1 MVTFTYITG
10 DSISTDR
17 TYYYVRA
24 IVLFSLFLQT
34 FLFLFAPLRRRMA
47 RPYIVGPIWFAFVY
61 IDPVAYLAMAIVS
74 STVGNTSSESSSA
87 IPELVGFWA
96 TFLLV
101 HLGGADTIT
110 AFSLTD
116 NKLWHRHLPSL
127 LSQSATIAYVF
138 FFTLSNKNKLWL
150 PTLLVYVAGFIKY
163 TERIRSLYLASWR
176 NFQDSLLT
184 EPDPGPDYATL
195 MDTYISKKGAKL
207 PSRIVM
213 IPEPERVPKK
223 TNEYAD
229 KRPLNYLEVV
239 RYAYHF
245 FQTFNGLVFCF
256 DERAQSRTFFLNRT
270 AREAFKVVEL
280 ELNFFYEILYTKG
293 KVLRGRYGFLLRF
306 VSFTLT
312 MAAFAHF
319 YLIDKQGF
327 HKIDVRITYILLLGA
342 ITLDITSFLKVGF
355 SDWIVVALN
364 QSNNPSLVVRI
375 LRKSLNV
382 NRDRW
387 PDENSNS
394 TQHCTT
400 CSFGRFKQVMDR
412 RWSESICQCNLIGYC
427 LTWAKKRG
435 NFSGYKKRS
444 MRFLEVKFTNEFRDF
459 IFDELKMKSKLA
471 DDIET
476 AKEIYQ
482 ARGEWVLRMEG
493 CTDLLRWINDT
504 DFDESLLL
512 WHIATELC
520 CFDTQNTREDT
531 STNTHFR
538 RSSKILSEYM
548 LYLLLVQYRMMSAVA
563 RIGQRRFDDTCAEAI
578 NFFRERKIGQSTD
591 VPLHKQACRS
601 ILDVNVTV
609 KPAVVKGDRSK
620 SVLFDACMLAKEL
633 EKLEEGKKWVIISKV
648 WVELLSYAASRCTAH
663 AHAEQLCRGGQ
674 LITFVWLL
682 MSHLGLENQFQISEG
697 HERATLIVGK

>member
-1 MVTFTYITG
+1 MVNFTYITG
-10 DSISTDR
+10 DSNSTDR

-47 RPYIVGPIWFAFVY
+47 KAYIVVPIWLAFVY

-74 STVGNTSSESSSA
+74 STVGNTSSESTSA
-87 IPELVGFWA
+87 ISELVGFWA

-101 HLGGADTIT
+101 HLGGADAIT

-116 NKLWHRHLPSL
+116 NELWHRHLL
-127 LSQSATIAYVF
+127 QLVSQSATTAYVF

-150 PTLLVYVAGFIKY
+150 PTLLVFVAGFIKY

-195 MDTYISKKGAKL
+195 MDTYISKKEAKL

-223 TNEYAD
+223 TNEYED
-229 KRPLNYLEVV
+229 EPTPLNDLEVV

-270 AREAFKVVEL
+270 ARDAFKVVEL
-280 ELNFFYEILYTKG
+280 ELNFFYEILYTKA

-306 VSFTLT
+306 VSFVLT
-312 MAAFAHF
+312 VVAIVHF
-319 YLIDKQGF
+319 HLIDKQGF
-327 HKIDVRITYILLLGA
+327 QKMDVRITYFLLLGA
-342 ITLDITSFLKVGF
+342 ITLDISSFLKVGF
-355 SDWIVVALN
+355 SDQIAVVLT

-375 LRKSLNV
+375 LRNFLNV
-382 NRDRW
+382 NRERW

-400 CSFGRFKQVMDR
+400 CSFRRFKQVVHR
-412 RWSESICQCNLIGYC
+412 RWSESIYQRNLIRYC
-427 LTWAKKRG
+427 LKRG
-435 NFSGYKKRS
+435 KFFGHKKGS
-444 MRFLEVKFTNEFRDF
+444 KYVLGVKFTNDLRDF

-482 ARGEWVLRMEG
+482 ARGDWVLRVEG
-493 CTDLLRWINDT
+493 CTDLLPWINDT

-520 CFDTQNTREDT
+520 FDTQNTRENI
-531 STNTHFR
+531 STNKDFR
-538 RSSKILSEYM
+538 GLSKILSDYM
-548 LYLLLVQYRMMSAVA
+548 LYLLLVQYKMMSAVA
-563 RIGQRRFDDTCAEAI
+563 RIGERRFQDTCAEAI
-578 NFFRERKIGQSTD
+578 NFFRERKIGQSKKL
-591 VPLHKQACRS
+591 PLHIQACRS
-601 ILDVNVTV
+601 ILDVNVTI

-648 WVELLSYAASRCTAH
+648 WVELLSYAASRCTAL

-682 MSHLGLENQFQISEG
+682 MSHLGLEIQFQISEG
-697 HERATLIVGK
+697 HERARLIVGK